1 MYAVASAVNRY
12 TNEFGPVRSLGTIL
26 QKARAL
32 WGEAHQGIA
41 MPARASTF
49 DRYQCH
55 ALLSTDTQSRGRREG
70 VGV

>member
-32 WGEAHQGIA
+32 WVEAHQGIA

-55 ALLSTDTQSRGRREG
+55 ALLHADALIRIR
-70 VGV
+70 